1 MLALVELTRL
11 LAKSEDI
18 RDALHAVVTCIT
30 ERLGAEHALV
40 ILAHPGGAVGHL
52 AARSHTGRADP
63 VAGYARDTDTSKHPA
78 TDPDL
83 AGHDASDLDTSDLDA
98 SDLDAL
104 DLDALDLDASEQVA
118 PDLIPLDR
126 SPSVPPGARRLR
138 SASPMRAGR
147 ASARESGQVSLSVDL
162 SSQPEI
168 RQVLATS
175 QAVSFEAAYT
185 SRSRA
190 EPRRIVIIPIG
201 HGAGLHGVLHTR
213 WAPGAVLEETE
224 RAGLE
229 LVANAT
235 AMALRNAQMTESL
248 LHEKKQI
255 TEHRARVEH
264 RMKFFQRYADFFESA
279 ADGMI
284 VVDHRGRI
292 LFSNPRA
299 SEISGYSSGELNNAG
314 VLYFLSRK
322 EIRRTAS
329 LVRGFRKGIYPRGVD
344 VRFIPKAS
352 RGALSQGEL
361 TLSVTFSP
369 VLRAERAILFT
380 FRDVTAERATEVEL
394 RRTTEFLAR
403 VIDSSVDAIVSSD
416 MGGRVL
422 LFNRAAARI
431 FGYEPSQVIGKLN
444 VECLYPAG
452 VARQVMRKIRG
463 AEHGGPQRL
472 EDYRVDMLGSRG
484 EAIPVNISAA
494 LIMDRDKP
502 IGSVGVFTDVREKL
516 RMELRLHAAQEEL
529 REREKSL
536 ALAELAGTTAHELN
550 QPLTGVLGYAELLM
564 KHLSPDSPHRG
575 ALEVILQES
584 QRMAS
589 IVQKIGKITRYE
601 TRGYLGD
608 TKILDLDK
616 AAPETK

>member
-1 MLALVELTRL
+1 M
-11 LAKSEDI
+11 
-18 RDALHAVVTCIT
+18 
-30 ERLGAEHALV
+30 V
-40 ILAHPGGAVGHL
+40 IV
-52 AARSHTGRADP
+52 
-63 VAGYARDTDTSKHPA
+63 
-78 TDPDL
+78 
-83 AGHDASDLDTSDLDA
+83 
-98 SDLDAL
+98 
-104 DLDALDLDASEQVA
+104 
-118 PDLIPLDR
+118 
-126 SPSVPPGARRLR
+126 
-138 SASPMRAGR
+138 
-147 ASARESGQVSLSVDL
+147 
-162 SSQPEI
+162 
-168 RQVLATS
+168 
-175 QAVSFEAAYT
+175 
-185 SRSRA
+185 
-190 EPRRIVIIPIG
+190 PIG

-213 WAPGAVLEETE
+213 WAPGAVLEARE
-224 RAGLE
+224 RAVLE

-344 VRFIPKAS
+344 VRFIPKTA
-352 RGALSQGEL
+352 RGGLRQNEL
-361 TLSVTFSP
+361 TLNVTFSP

-431 FGYEPSQVIGKLN
+431 FGYEPSEVIGKLN
-444 VECLYPAG
+444 VERLYPAG

-472 EDYRVDMLGSRG
+472 EDYRVDMMGSRG
-484 EAIPVNISAA
+484 ETIPVNISAA
-494 LIMDRDKP
+494 LIMDNDKP
-502 IGSVGVFTDVREKL
+502 IGTVGVFTDVREKL

-564 KHLSPDSPHRG
+564 KQLSPDSPHRG
-575 ALEVILQES
+575 PVEVILHES